1 MDGGSAGSCSIFA
14 LPNDASSRDFGAIVG
29 ANVSVRLREDGAHP
43 LQRWSDR
50 VRFSQANGHD
60 DGVDDALGLGWS
72 VVALL
77 LVVAIVE

>member
-1 MDGGSAGSCSIFA
+1 MHNFRTAEQCVEGFQRRES
-14 LPNDASSRDFGAIVG
+14 IVG

-77 LVVAIVE
+77 LAVAIVE